1 MNFKQRLLHNL
12 GFSPTDEQAAA
23 IDALTAYLSGKI
35 PERVFM
41 LKGYAG
47 TGKTSLISALVK
59 SLDHVGITCVLMAPT
74 GRAAK
79 VLSSY
84 AIHPASTI
92 HRQIYTPRKS
102 KDGGLRFVLAHNK
115 ETRAVFIVDEIS
127 MIGDGGS
134 VLGGSWGETQ
144 SLLEDLLN
152 YVMTGRNKLILLG
165 DQAQLPPVGFS
176 KSPLFEKRY
185 LEKTFGVREHVIE
198 LTEVV
203 RQASDSLILSD
214 ATMLRQH
221 MFGTQDLPQ
230 LKLGDDVVGVEG
242 MELQDL
248 LESAISEFGEDQV
261 LIITRSNKRANQY
274 NGQIR
279 VRIKWFE
286 EEIASGERMMIVKN
300 NYFWLKD
307 DKDAGFLANGDFVE
321 VLEVRNKEELY
332 GNRFADVTIRLPDD
346 PATKTYDVKIWLES
360 IAIDQANIPYAQV
373 QKLFEAIEEDY
384 MDIAGRKKRYAKV
397 MENPYY
403 QALQVKFAYAVTC
416 HKSQGG
422 QWDAVF
428 IDPEVFQEEMLLEPD
443 FLKWLY
449 TAFTRAVQRVYL
461 INFPKQLLP

>member
-1 MNFKQRLLHNL
+1 
-12 GFSPTDEQAAA
+12 
-23 IDALTAYLSGKI
+23 
-35 PERVFM
+35 M

-59 SLDHVGITCVLMAPT
+59 SLDHLGITCVLMAPT

-84 AIHPASTI
+84 ANHSASTI
-92 HRQIYTPRKS
+92 HRQIYMPRKS
-102 KDGGLRFVLAHNK
+102 KDGGIRFALAHNK

-134 VLGGSWGETQ
+134 VLGGSWGEKQ

-152 YVMTGRNKLILLG
+152 YTMIGRNKLILLG

-185 LEKTFGVREHVIE
+185 LDKTFGVKEYVSE

-214 ATMLRQH
+214 ATEIRQH
-221 MFGTQDLPQ
+221 MFGVTQLPR
-230 LKLGDDVVGVEG
+230 LKLGEDVLEVEG
-242 MELQDL
+242 MELQDV

-261 LIITRSNKRANQY
+261 LIITRSNKRAYQY

-332 GNRFADVTIRLPDD
+332 GNRFADVTIRLPDE
-346 PATKTYDVKIWLES
+346 PAGKTYDVKIWLES
-360 IAIDQANIPYAQV
+360 IAIDQANIPYAHV

-384 MDIAGRKKRYAKV
+384 MDIADRKKRYAKV

-428 IDPEVFQEEMLLEPD
+428 IDPEIYQEEMLLEPE

-461 INFPKQLLP
+461 VNFPKQLLS